1 MGLGSMASRSPCSPM
16 SGISAGAFPEHFL
29 RQDGKRTATANER
42 VVMDLLSRGGAA
54 SRADLARLTGLAP
67 HSITRLVEPLLERGL
82 LIESAPLAAGRGK
95 PSAKLGLLGSA
106 AFAVGL
112 SVMTDAVSLVLLD
125 LAGTVAAA
133 RTERMESV
141 EIAPA
146 MAQMRTMIATAIAEA
161 GWEAAAMVGVGVGVT
176 GYFIGDG
183 ARLNPPRLLDPWALV
198 PLDTIFSDAL
208 GAKVWIDNDGNV
220 AAVGEAMLGQGRHI
234 RDFAYLYFSAGF
246 GGGVISEGQPLRGR
260 HGNAGEFASILPS
273 NWPPPNLEELRRHF
287 HENGRSYPNIHA
299 MIMDFDPDH
308 AAVDAWLDAC
318 VPSLD
323 LVVSAIA
330 ATIDPELIVLGGRL
344 PESLAARIMERLRF
358 INPERRGYHRPV
370 PKIAASSIRG
380 DATAIGAATLP
391 LRGAFFVEPGVFDT

>member
-1 MGLGSMASRSPCSPM
+1 M
-16 SGISAGAFPEHFL
+16 SGISAGLFPGRFL

-42 VVMDLLSRGGAA
+42 VVMDLLSRGGPA

-82 LIESAPLAAGRGK
+82 LIEAAPLATGRGK
-95 PSAKLGLLGSA
+95 PSAKLSLVGSA
-106 AFAVGL
+106 AFSVGL

-133 RTERMESV
+133 RTERMESI
-141 EIAPA
+141 EIVPA
-146 MAQMRTMIATAIAEA
+146 TAQMRAMIASAIMEA
-161 GWEAAAMVGVGVGVT
+161 GWDEAAMVGVGVGVT

-198 PLDTIFSDAL
+198 PLDTILSEAL

-220 AAVGEAMLGQGRHI
+220 AAVGEATLGHGRHVA
-234 RDFAYLYFSAGF
+234 DFAYLYFSAGF
-246 GGGVISEGQPLRGR
+246 GGGVISAGQPLRGR

-273 NWPPPNLEELRRHF
+273 DWPQPNLEELRRHF
-287 HENGRSYPNIHA
+287 HEAGRSFPNIHA
-299 MIMDFDPDH
+299 MIAAFEPDH
-308 AAVDAWLDAC
+308 AVVGAWLDAC
-318 VPSLD
+318 IPSLD

-344 PESLAARIMERLRF
+344 PKSLAARIMERICF
-358 INPERRGYHRPV
+358 TNPDRRGHHRPV
-370 PKIAASSIRG
+370 PKIVASSIEG
-380 DATAIGAATLP
+380 DAAAIGAATLP
-391 LRGAFFVEPGVFDT
+391 LRGAFFIEPEPEPHRH